1 MRGPEF
7 SRTETIVS
15 EGGEWAGRGTLG
27 PRPPRLGGRGRV
39 DRVADSNLRT
49 AAGLRGRGKCR
60 GRTRRWSLAW
70 GCRKGL
76 ALATEVYR
84 QKPAG
89 ALPARM

>member
-1 MRGPEF
+1 MLWLWEQRPV
-7 SRTETIVS
+7 SRWFNEKTNQ
-15 EGGEWAGRGTLG
+15 GF
-27 PRPPRLGGRGRV
+27 GGRGRV